1 MMLSEFKMTDAMTTL
16 MRLKTDLAAVAK
28 ESGFD
33 PEESALMQLSLDLG
47 RFALDQI
54 RQRDPVSD
62 PPMDGQKILVWSKYG
77 HTDELVYE
85 DGKYQA
91 ICADGEVWDTVPA
104 SDIVCWM
111 QMPTKPSRLQEDQ

>member
-16 MRLKTDLAAVAK
+16 MRLKSDLAEVAK

-33 PEESALMQLSLDLG
+33 PEPAAERRLLRLLRGGQEPCRL
-47 RFALDQI
+47 
-54 RQRDPVSD
+54 RDPVSD

-91 ICADGEVWDTVPA
+91 VCADGEVWDTVPS

-111 QMPTKPSRLQEDQ
+111 QMPTKPSRLQEEP